1 MRAGQGAVVAPWT
14 PVLGVSAGWAVSRVN
29 LGQAGSGGKFFC
41 EFVMGDLKTLL
52 TGRMFALQFQA
63 HFRAAF
69 PKMKWGAA
77 SVVHGQVLPI
87 GA

>member
-1 MRAGQGAVVAPWT
+1 MEG
-14 PVLGVSAGWAVSRVN
+14 
-29 LGQAGSGGKFFC
+29 
-41 EFVMGDLKTLL
+41 LKTLL

-63 HFRAAF
+63 HFRSAL

-77 SVVHGQVLPI
+77 SVVHGQALPI